1 MLKCKLL
8 FQTFTYLGWE
18 SSIKYL
24 GGNQIEHFTLTYTH
38 IHTETHTYMHTH
50 TFSDAI
56 YITDMQQ
63 TYIKDITVNCK
74 DIILRSLLWKRLLDS
89 GNCMNLSE
97 IRVIRER
104 PKKFKFEV
112 EYFPFQVF
120 MPAILVTFSCKKW
133 IYFTRTMY
141 CKFNYIQ

>member
-1 MLKCKLL
+1 MNISHSRT
-8 FQTFTYLGWE
+8 Q
-18 SSIKYL
+18 
-24 GGNQIEHFTLTYTH
+24 TYTQRH
-38 IHTETHTYMHTH
+38 THTCTHTH

-97 IRVIRER
+97 NGDQGNKV
-104 PKKFKFEV
+104 KDKEV
-112 EYFPFQVF
+112 
-120 MPAILVTFSCKKW
+120 
-133 IYFTRTMY
+133 
-141 CKFNYIQ
+141 

>member
-1 MLKCKLL
+1 M
-8 FQTFTYLGWE
+8 G
-18 SSIKYL
+18 IKYQVF
-24 GGNQIEHFTLTYTH
+24 GRKSNWTFHTHVHKHTHRDTH
-38 IHTETHTYMHTH
+38 IHAHTH

-97 IRVIRER
+97 NGNQGSKV
-104 PKKFKFEV
+104 KTKEV
-112 EYFPFQVF
+112 
-120 MPAILVTFSCKKW
+120 
-133 IYFTRTMY
+133 
-141 CKFNYIQ
+141 